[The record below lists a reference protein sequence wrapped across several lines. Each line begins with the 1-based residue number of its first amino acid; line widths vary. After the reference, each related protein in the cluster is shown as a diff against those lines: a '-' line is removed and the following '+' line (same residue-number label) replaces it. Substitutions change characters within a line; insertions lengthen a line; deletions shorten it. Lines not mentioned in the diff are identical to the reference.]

1 MLEQEGVTIMIV
13 EKLWSKWLTPL
24 AERCK
29 EVMTNIRLWE
39 LVQYDRVP
47 FLDVEKFLL
56 KLIGEV
62 FDDPGAQ
69 PRKTLQNLHA
79 IQLGEPPIQ
88 KNYSFTSHPEAL
100 HAHHT
105 YSPADWSNFD
115 AGFLPHVSITRNVQ
129 LPHNPFQYFRTF

>member
-13 EKLWSKWLTPL
+13 EKLRSKWLTPL

-29 EVMTNIRLWE
+29 EVMTKIRLWE

-69 PRKTLQNLHA
+69 PRKTLQ
-79 IQLGEPPIQ
+79 
-88 KNYSFTSHPEAL
+88 NYSFTSHPEAL

-129 LPHNPFQYFRTF
+129 LPHNPFQYLRTF